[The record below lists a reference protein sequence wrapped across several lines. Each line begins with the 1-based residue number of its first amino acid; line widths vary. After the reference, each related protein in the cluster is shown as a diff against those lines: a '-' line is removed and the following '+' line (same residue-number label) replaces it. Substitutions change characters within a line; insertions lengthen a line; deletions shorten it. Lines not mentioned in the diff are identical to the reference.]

1 VADRE
6 SQPTE
11 FLHAC
16 GTHERATASGR
27 RGLRSDLVHHV
38 SRQTKTVDVHC
49 HVHNPAIDEA
59 VAGSS
64 GFLAER
70 AQSARV
76 WGDDGAR
83 KLAEAVRALMP
94 KLTNPAERL
103 IDMDRQG
110 IDIQAISPSPLQY
123 YYWAGYD
130 EAKTIVEICNARIAQ
145 ICAQY
150 PDRFVGF
157 GSVAVQHTDL
167 ALTQM
172 EAGVR
177 HYGLRGFEI
186 SSSING
192 KELSDPL
199 FEPFWA
205 KAAELDVPI
214 FIHPLGSPLGQRL
227 APYYLSN
234 IVAQPMETT
243 IALSMIIFA
252 GLFDRHPQLKILA
265 AHGGGFLP
273 LCSGRSDQGHS
284 VRPEARCCKLPPSEY
299 LKRIFYDAVVFH
311 PEALADLIN
320 RVGSSQVLLGTD
332 YPFDMGEED
341 PLSLVSLIANLSE
354 SQCAALLG
362 ENAKRLLGLQ

>member
-1 VADRE
+1 VTDRD
-6 SQPTE
+6 SQPRE

-16 GTHERATASGR
+16 ATHEFATASGR
-27 RGLRSDLVHHV
+27 RGVRSGLVRRV
-38 SRQTKTVDVHC
+38 SGRTKTVDVHC
-49 HVHNPAIDEA
+49 HVHNPAIDEV

-94 KLTNPAERL
+94 KLTDPAERL
-103 IDMDRQG
+103 LDMDRQG
-110 IDIQAISPSPLQY
+110 IDMQAISPSPVQY
-123 YYWAGYD
+123 YYWASYD
-130 EAKTIVEICNARIAQ
+130 EAKTIVELCNARIAH
-145 ICAQY
+145 ICGQH

-157 GSVAVQHTDL
+157 GSVAMQHTDL

-172 EAGVR
+172 DAGVR
-177 HYGLRGFEI
+177 QYGLRGFEV

-199 FEPFWA
+199 FESFWA
-205 KAAELDVPI
+205 KAAELDVAI

-227 APYYLSN
+227 SPYYLSN

-243 IALSMIIFA
+243 IALSMMIFS
-252 GLFDRHPQLKILA
+252 GLFDRYPQLKVLA

-284 VRPEARCCKLPPSEY
+284 VRPEAKGCKLPPSEY

-332 YPFDMGEED
+332 YPFDMGEDD
-341 PLSLVSLIANLSE
+341 PLSLVSLISNLSE

-362 ENAKRLLGLQ
+362 ENAKRLLALD